1 MWRLV
6 ESPDD
11 ISLYLCENN
20 CVCLCAYE
28 IWGVLKL
35 ARGGRGVVCSG
46 SEGGFVYPLKISFSK
61 QQAF

>member
-1 MWRLV
+1 M

-11 ISLYLCENN
+11 IPLYRCENN

-28 IWGVLKL
+28 IGGV
-35 ARGGRGVVCSG
+35 
-46 SEGGFVYPLKISFSK
+46 EGGEGDSGVDCRSSDGVRVSPNISFSK